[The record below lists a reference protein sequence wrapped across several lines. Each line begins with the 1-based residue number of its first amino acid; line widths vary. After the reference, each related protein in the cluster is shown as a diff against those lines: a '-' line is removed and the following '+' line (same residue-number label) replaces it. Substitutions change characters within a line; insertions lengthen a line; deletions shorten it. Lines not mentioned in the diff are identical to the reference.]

1 MPVLKSYDSRGTTR
15 IDEDTMAKPTDMKAF
30 NAKVIADFRANHGQF
45 TGPMAGRGVLIL
57 TTTGAR
63 SGKARTAVLGYG
75 RAGDRLVVI
84 ASDNGAPAAPAW
96 YHNLLARP
104 IATVELGPEPFKVRA
119 RVAKPEERDELA
131 KAVPYPAQQQTLTKR
146 EIPIVVLE
154 RR

>member
-63 SGKARTAVLGYG
+63 SGKARTAVLGYFPPRHPPVRVPSG
-75 RAGDRLVVI
+75 KG
-84 ASDNGAPAAPAW
+84 SPPPAPGSPPPPPPPPSPPP
-96 YHNLLARP
+96 LA
-104 IATVELGPEPFKVRA
+104 
-119 RVAKPEERDELA
+119 
-131 KAVPYPAQQQTLTKR
+131 
-146 EIPIVVLE
+146 
-154 RR
+154 